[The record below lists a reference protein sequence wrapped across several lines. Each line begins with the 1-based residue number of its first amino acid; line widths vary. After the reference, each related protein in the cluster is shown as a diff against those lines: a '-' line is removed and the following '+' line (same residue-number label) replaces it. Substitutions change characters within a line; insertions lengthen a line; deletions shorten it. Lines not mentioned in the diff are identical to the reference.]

1 MAVTLIKAQEMLDKY
16 IEAEMQLLEGK
27 TIQWGNRLISRES
40 LEFIRSGRQEWER
53 KVAQLSK
60 GGRPS
65 VARFI

>member
-1 MAVTLIKAQEMLDKY
+1 MAVSLKKAQEMLEKY
-16 IEAEMQLLEGK
+16 LDAEGQLLEGK

-53 KVAQLSK
+53 KVSMLSK
-60 GGRPS
+60 GSRPS